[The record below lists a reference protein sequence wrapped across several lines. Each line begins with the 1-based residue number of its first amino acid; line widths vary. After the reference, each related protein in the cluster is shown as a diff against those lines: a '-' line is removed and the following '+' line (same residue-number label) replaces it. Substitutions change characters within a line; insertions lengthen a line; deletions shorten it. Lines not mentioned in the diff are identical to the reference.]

1 MGKME
6 NREEFPAVSAPWQEP
21 LQTESGVSSLGW
33 KMMNGLPVLSSSC
46 LDAARGPGDE
56 CVSVCVGLGG
66 SAWRGVLYKTRIQD
80 ISLLSVWGEAGSWG
94 PAHRQS
100 MNLSEG

>member
-100 MNLSEG
+100 IEPI